1 MAQARQARRA
11 YVENETLQEE
21 GEQDQ
26 QHLLA
31 SSAVSDV
38 GETSLNLSHLA
49 LRLIAELSACVQQ
62 VSSDLAQ
69 AQAADDLEA
78 AHQRWAQQVRALA
91 TLAEG
96 SPPGQDASLLPSEMP
111 LSALPPYPRRNATT
125 LPITADTRL
134 PVASPHEQAP
144 ERLPINPPLPATY
157 RWVPLTAREREVLKL
172 TQRGYPPRRIA
183 SRLIIEVETVYTH
196 LRNIRRK
203 QREWERAHQERQ
215 IQQAQQA
222 ILAPAARG
230 AR

>member
-31 SSAVSDV
+31 SSAVPDA
-38 GETSLNLSHLA
+38 GETPTDLYILG
-49 LRLIAELSACVQQ
+49 LRLIAALSVCVQM
-62 VSSDLAQ
+62 VSNDLAQ
-69 AQAADDLEA
+69 AQAADDLA
-78 AHQRWAQQVRALA
+78 LAHQRWAQQLRALA

-96 SPPGQDASLLPSEMP
+96 SPPGQDTSLLPSELP

-172 TQRGYPPRRIA
+172 AQRGYPPRRIA
-183 SRLIIEVETVYTH
+183 TRLVVAVETVYTH

-203 QREWERAHQERQ
+203 QRAWEQEWQTRQ
-215 IQQAQQA
+215 
-222 ILAPAARG
+222 PMKPMKPMKPTRNV
-230 AR
+230 R